1 MPAVTVEDVLV
12 LPRIVA
18 SSTGASRPVRRVVT
32 SRQLMEGAGVLL
44 SRPLPLGR
52 SRWTPLP
59 AFEKGGVHCP
69 DRDIEERPHWPRT
82 KN

>member
-44 SRPLPLGR
+44 SRPLPGPISMDATTGVR
-52 SRWTPLP
+52 ERRGPLP
-59 AFEKGGVHCP
+59 
-69 DRDIEERPHWPRT
+69 RS
-82 KN
+82 